1 MALTKNFPIKE
12 GIVVQ
17 IRGEAYN
24 VFNHPSFGG
33 TKGVDAT
40 AVFDVNT
47 GLQKSSTFGNV
58 VLDDQPRILQ
68 LSRRVNF

>member
-40 AVFDVNT
+40 AVFDVILGCKN
-47 GLQKSSTFGNV
+47 
-58 VLDDQPRILQ
+58 PRRLET
-68 LSRRVNF
+68 